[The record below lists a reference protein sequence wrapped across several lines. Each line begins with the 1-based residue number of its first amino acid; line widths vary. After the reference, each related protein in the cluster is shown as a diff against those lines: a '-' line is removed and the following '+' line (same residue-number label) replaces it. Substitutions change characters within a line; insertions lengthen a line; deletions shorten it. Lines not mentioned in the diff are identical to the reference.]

1 MTHIVQAIAWTLIHF
16 CWQAAAIAAAYRGL
30 SLLTARCSSNT
41 RYLLALGALL
51 VMLAA
56 SAATFAFEMQG
67 ETAAYDAAAGLAP
80 DRLFH
85 VTQATFGS
93 VASAAPAPTFA
104 PASRIP
110 HLPSLPLPVLRAMV
124 GAWMLGVLVLGLRSL
139 GGWWLI
145 RRLRLCANVEA
156 PAAVRA
162 SFRQIAAA
170 LGIRRPVLL
179 RVTSAITGPVTVG
192 ALRALVLLPLSAA
205 TSLTPEQLEVVL
217 AHELAHVRRA
227 DYFWNLVQTLAET
240 LYFFHPAV
248 WWIGSRIRH
257 ERELCCDDMALTV
270 FPDPVVYASALYQLE
285 QQRRPLAQ
293 FAMALDG
300 NQPTSLRMRIARILG
315 EPVAGASNRGP
326 VSLAAAAAVLLV
338 LLIPVPHVLASLKP
352 APGKPAA
359 QISTQTSAQAAAAT
373 SVSTT
378 IDTDAPAVPAPP
390 VPMPQV
396 PVVAAPVPEPVA
408 MSTDPESQQEEAG
421 SDTGKGD
428 YIDRMKAAGYDVDL
442 DKYIAMKVQ
451 NITPEY
457 ARGMSSLGFGKLSA
471 DELLAAKV
479 QGVTPEYI
487 ASLKQN
493 GLDVKS
499 VEDAI
504 SYRIFSVTPEYI
516 AQMKAAGFGDLSS
529 QKLLSMRVQGVT
541 PEYARSI
548 KQQFPGATADDVVKT
563 RIFKIDADF
572 IASAKRHGFT
582 DLSMDKL
589 MKLRISGILDDE
601 SK

>member
-1 MTHIVQAIAWTLIHF
+1 MTHTVQAIAWTLIHF

-56 SAATFAFEMQG
+56 SVATFALEMQG
-67 ETAAYDAAAGLAP
+67 DAVAYDAAAGLAP
-80 DRLFH
+80 DRLYH

-93 VASAAPAPTFA
+93 VASAASAPTAA

-110 HLPSLPLPVLRAMV
+110 QLPSLPVPVLRALV

-145 RRLRLCANVEA
+145 RRLRLCATVEA
-156 PAAVRA
+156 PPAVRA
-162 SFRQIAAA
+162 TFRQIAAA

-217 AHELAHVRRA
+217 AHELAHVRRQ
-227 DYFWNLVQTLAET
+227 DYLWNLVQTLAET

-300 NQPTSLRMRIARILG
+300 NQPTTLRMRIARILG
-315 EPVAGASNRGP
+315 EPVAGASQRGP

-352 APGKPAA
+352 AAGKPAI
-359 QISTQTSAQAAAAT
+359 QLPTQAAT
-373 SVSTT
+373 SAPVTAADAASVP
-378 IDTDAPAVPAPP
+378 APAVPAP
-390 VPMPQV
+390 VPV
-396 PVVAAPVPEPVA
+396 PVVAAPVPEPEPA
-408 MSTDPESQQEEAG
+408 AADPEPQQDEAS
-421 SDTGKGD
+421 SDHGKGD

-451 NITPEY
+451 DITPDY
-457 ARGMSSLGFGKLSA
+457 AHNMSQLGFGKLSA
-471 DELLAAKV
+471 DELIAAKV

-487 ASLKQN
+487 ASLKQS

-504 SYRIFSVTPEYI
+504 SYRIFSITPEYI

-529 QKLLSMRVQGVT
+529 QKLLAMRVQGVT

-548 KQQFPGATADDVVKT
+548 KQQYPGATADDVVKT

-589 MKLRISGILDDE
+589 VKLRISGILDDE

>member
-1 MTHIVQAIAWTLIHF
+1 MTHTVQAIAWTLIHF

-41 RYLLALGALL
+41 RYLLALSTLL
-51 VMLAA
+51 LMLAA
-56 SAATFAFEMQG
+56 SLVTFAFEMQG
-67 ETAAYDAAAGLAP
+67 DSAAYEAAAGLAP

-110 HLPSLPLPVLRAMV
+110 QLPSLPVPVLRAMV

-162 SFRQIAAA
+162 SFRRIAAA
-170 LGIRRPVLL
+170 LDIRRPVLL

-217 AHELAHVRRA
+217 AHELAHVRRQ
-227 DYFWNLVQTLAET
+227 DYLWNLVQTLAET

-300 NQPTSLRMRIARILG
+300 NQPTTLRMRIARILG

-326 VSLAAAAAVLLV
+326 VSLAAAAAILLV

-352 APGKPAA
+352 AAGKPAI
-359 QISTQTSAQAAAAT
+359 QLSPQAAA
-373 SVSTT
+373 STPAVASNA
-378 IDTDAPAVPAPP
+378 DAAPVPAPAVPVP
-390 VPMPQV
+390 VPA
-396 PVVAAPVPEPVA
+396 VAAPVPEPIA
-408 MSTDPESQQEEAG
+408 TATDPEPQQEEA
-421 SDTGKGD
+421 STDSGKGD

-451 NITPEY
+451 DITPDY
-457 ARGMSSLGFGKLSA
+457 ARKMSQLGFGKLSA
-471 DELLAAKV
+471 DQLIAAKV

-493 GLDVKS
+493 GLDVRS

>member
-1 MTHIVQAIAWTLIHF
+1 MTHTVQAIAWTLIHF

-41 RYLLALGALL
+41 RYLLALSTLL
-51 VMLAA
+51 LMLAA
-56 SAATFAFEMQG
+56 SLVTFAFEMQG
-67 ETAAYDAAAGLAP
+67 DSAAYEAAAGLAP

-110 HLPSLPLPVLRAMV
+110 QLPSLPVPVLRAMV

-162 SFRQIAAA
+162 SFRRIAAA
-170 LGIRRPVLL
+170 LDIRRPVLL

-217 AHELAHVRRA
+217 AHELAHVRRQ
-227 DYFWNLVQTLAET
+227 DYLWNLVQTLAET

-270 FPDPVVYASALYQLE
+270 CPDPVVYASALYQLE

-300 NQPTSLRMRIARILG
+300 NQPTTLRMRIARILG

-326 VSLAAAAAVLLV
+326 VSLAAAAAILLV

-352 APGKPAA
+352 AAGKPAI
-359 QISTQTSAQAAAAT
+359 QLSPQAAA
-373 SVSTT
+373 STPAVASNA
-378 IDTDAPAVPAPP
+378 DAAPVPAPAVPVP
-390 VPMPQV
+390 VPA
-396 PVVAAPVPEPVA
+396 VAAPVPEPIA
-408 MSTDPESQQEEAG
+408 TATDPEPQQEEA
-421 SDTGKGD
+421 STDSGKGD

-451 NITPEY
+451 DITPDY
-457 ARGMSSLGFGKLSA
+457 ARKMSQLGFGKLSA
-471 DELLAAKV
+471 DQLIAAKV

-493 GLDVKS
+493 GLDVRS

>member
-1 MTHIVQAIAWTLIHF
+1 MTHTVQAIAWTLIHF

-41 RYLLALGALL
+41 RYLLALSTLL
-51 VMLAA
+51 LMLAA
-56 SAATFAFEMQG
+56 SLVTFAFEMQG
-67 ETAAYDAAAGLAP
+67 DSAAYEAAAGLAP

-110 HLPSLPLPVLRAMV
+110 QLPSLPVPVLRAMV

-170 LGIRRPVLL
+170 LDIRRPVLL

-205 TSLTPEQLEVVL
+205 TSLTPEQLEVML
-217 AHELAHVRRA
+217 AHELAHVRRQ
-227 DYFWNLVQTLAET
+227 DYLWNLVQTLAET

-300 NQPTSLRMRIARILG
+300 NQPTTLRMRIARILG

-326 VSLAAAAAVLLV
+326 VSLAAAAAILLV

-352 APGKPAA
+352 AAGKPAI
-359 QISTQTSAQAAAAT
+359 QLSPQAAA
-373 SVSTT
+373 STPAVASNA
-378 IDTDAPAVPAPP
+378 DAAPVPAPAVPVP
-390 VPMPQV
+390 VPA
-396 PVVAAPVPEPVA
+396 VAAPVPEPIA
-408 MSTDPESQQEEAG
+408 TATDPEPQQEEA
-421 SDTGKGD
+421 STDSGKGD

-451 NITPEY
+451 DIMPDY
-457 ARGMSSLGFGKLSA
+457 ARKMSQLGFGKLSA
-471 DELLAAKV
+471 DQLIAAKV

-493 GLDVKS
+493 GLDVRS